1 MSGDGVALV
10 TRHTLWRGVA
20 TVTHPADPPARSG
33 FAGFGEDATLEL
45 DAGLDLS
52 GLVARFRDGT
62 ADALC
67 DTLAAVHNCARPVR
81 LAGSSTTIDAR
92 TGEVLSTFRS
102 TDAPL
107 GVLYRPCGNRRAHVC
122 PACSRTYARDTFALI
137 SAGVAGGKTVPEQ
150 VADNPLLFATFTAPS
165 FGLVHGHRG
174 GRACR
179 PRRRDDRTRCPH
191 GRPQWCT
198 AVHLPGDTRSGAP
211 LCPECYDTA
220 SAVLW
225 QWHAP
230 ELWRRTT
237 IALRRAVAA
246 LLGVTEA
253 GLGEQASIQYAK
265 VAEYQD
271 RGLVHFHALIRL
283 DGPAVAGIGA
293 PAPSTLDGP
302 ALAALV
308 RNTAPAVT
316 VLAEPVDADDT
327 PRVLGWGAQ
336 LDVRVVTAGRRCDD
350 PDAALTP
357 GQVAGYLA
365 KYATKDVSGL
375 HGKGQQRAHHAAFQA
390 ACADL
395 AERAARHHP
404 EDHDYQRMS
413 RWVHMLGF
421 RGHFGT
427 KSRRYSVTL
436 GALRRARVRWQ
447 RFTAESRRTGNPI
460 DTRDLER
467 RLLAD
472 DEDETTVVIGSW
484 TYLGTGWRDAAE
496 EALALAAAARAREYD
511 QWRAERQRS
520 NIVKDVRERNG

>member
-1 MSGDGVALV
+1 M
-10 TRHTLWRGVA
+10 
-20 TVTHPADPPARSG
+20 THPVDPRTRSG
-33 FAGFGEDATLEL
+33 FAGFGEDAPLEL

-52 GLVARFRDGT
+52 GLVGRFRDGT

-81 LAGSSTTIDAR
+81 LAGSSTTVDSR

-102 TDAPL
+102 ADAPL

-174 GRACR
+174 GRPCR

-198 AVHLPGDTRSGAP
+198 AVHDPGDARSGAP
-211 LCPECYDTA
+211 LCPECHDVA
-220 SAVLW
+220 SAVMW

-237 IALRRAVAA
+237 IALRRAVAGY
-246 LLGVTEA
+246 LGVSEA
-253 GLGEQASIQYAK
+253 RLGERASVQYAK

-283 DGPAVAGIGA
+283 DGSAAVGIGA
-293 PAPSTLDGP
+293 PAPTSLDGP
-302 ALAALV
+302 TLATLV
-308 RNTAPAVT
+308 RETAPGVT
-316 VLAEPVDADDT
+316 VLAEPVDTDDS
-327 PRVLGWGAQ
+327 PRVLAWGAQ
-336 LDVRVVTAGRRCDD
+336 LDVRVVTTGHRVDD
-350 PDAALTP
+350 PTAALTP

-365 KYATKDVSGL
+365 KYATKDISGL
-375 HGKGQQRAHHAAFQA
+375 HGEGQHRQHIAAFRA
-390 ACADL
+390 ACVDL
-395 AERAARHHP
+395 ADRAARHHG

-413 RWVHMLGF
+413 KWVHMLGF

-447 RFTAESRRTGNPI
+447 RYAAESTRTGRPI

-467 RLLAD
+467 RLLTD

-511 QWRAERQRS
+511 QWRAEQTNPNR
-520 NIVKDVRERNG
+520 RERGTLSWMTGCCTGSRRLLAS

>member
-1 MSGDGVALV
+1 MALLPV
-10 TRHTLWRGVA
+10 T
-20 TVTHPADPPARSG
+20 THAPSG
-33 FAGFGEDATLEL
+33 FSGFGEGAPLDVPSLHWAAGTGLLSRFADGSMDAF
-45 DAGLDLS
+45 A
-52 GLVARFRDGT
+52 
-62 ADALC
+62 

-81 LAGSSTTIDAR
+81 LVGSTTTVDAR

-174 GRACR
+174 GKPCR

-191 GRPQWCT
+191 GRPQWC
-198 AVHLPGDTRSGAP
+198 AAMHEPGDTRSGAP
-211 LCPECYDTA
+211 LCPDCYDTA
-220 SAVLW
+220 SAVIW

-237 IALRRAVAA
+237 IALRRAVAGH
-246 LLGVTEA
+246 LGVTES
-253 GLGEQASIQYAK
+253 GLGEHASVQYAK

-271 RGLVHFHALIRL
+271 RGLVHFHAPIRL
-283 DGPAVAGIGA
+283 DGPAAAGIGA
-293 PAPSTLDGP
+293 HAPAALDGQ
-302 ALAALV
+302 ALAALL
-308 RNTAPAVT
+308 RATAPAVT
-316 VLAEPVDADDT
+316 VLAEPVDTDDS
-327 PRVLGWGAQ
+327 PRVLASGAQ
-336 LDVRVVTAGRRCDD
+336 LDVRVVTAGHRADD
-350 PDAALTP
+350 PTAALTP
-357 GQVAGYLA
+357 GKVAGYLA

-375 HGKGQQRAHHAAFQA
+375 HGEGQHRPHIAALRASCH
-390 ACADL
+390 DL
-395 AERAARHHP
+395 SDRAARHHP
-404 EDHDYQRMS
+404 QGHDYQRMS

-427 KSRRYSVTL
+427 KSRRYSVSL
-436 GALRRARVRWQ
+436 GALRRARARWQ
-447 RFTAESRRTGNPI
+447 RITTESHRTGEPI

-472 DEDETTVVIGSW
+472 EDDETTVVIGSW

-511 QWRAERQRS
+511 QWRAERGHGHRMREGTQRAEL
-520 NIVKDVRERNG
+520 ER

>member
-1 MSGDGVALV
+1 MPTSAPSLD
-10 TRHTLWRGVA
+10 R
-20 TVTHPADPPARSG
+20 
-33 FAGFGEDATLEL
+33 FAGYGQ
-45 DAGLDLS
+45 DAGLDLPT
-52 GLVARFRDGT
+52 LDGT
-62 ADALC
+62 AGAGLRARFADGSMDAFA

-81 LAGSSTTIDAR
+81 LAGTSTTVDTA
-92 TGEVLSTFRS
+92 TGEVLSTFSS

-107 GVLYRPCGNRRAHVC
+107 GVLYRPCGNRRAHAC

-137 SAGVAGGKTVPEQ
+137 RSGVAGGKTVPAT

-174 GRACR
+174 GTACR
-179 PRRRDDRTRCPH
+179 PRRRDDRTHCPH
-191 GRPQWCT
+191 GRPHWCT
-198 AVHLPGDTRSGAP
+198 QVHEPGDSRSGAP
-211 LCPECYDTA
+211 LCAECYDTA
-220 SAVLW
+220 SAVIW

-246 LLGVTEA
+246 HLGITEST
-253 GLGEQASIQYAK
+253 LGKHASIQYAK

-283 DGPAVAGIGA
+283 DGPAAAGIGA
-293 PAPSTLDGP
+293 PAPAALDGP

-308 RNTAPAVT
+308 RDVAPTVT

-327 PRVLGWGAQ
+327 PRVLAWGAQ
-336 LDVRVVTAGRRCDD
+336 LDVRVVTAGRRVDD

-375 HGKGQQRAHHAAFQA
+375 HAEGQHRHHIAALRAS
-390 ACADL
+390 CADL
-395 AERAARHHP
+395 AGRAARHHP
-404 EDHDYQRMS
+404 EDHDYQRMT
-413 RWVHMLGF
+413 RWVHMLAF

-427 KSRRYSVTL
+427 KSRRYSITL
-436 GALRRARVRWQ
+436 GALRRARTRWQ
-447 RFTAESRRTGNPI
+447 TLAAESRRTGQPI

-472 DEDETTVVIGSW
+472 EDDQTTVVVGSW
-484 TYLGTGWRDAAE
+484 TYLGTGWRDPAE
-496 EALALAAAARAREYD
+496 EALAIAAAARAREYD
-511 QWRAERQRS
+511 QWRAEQM
-520 NIVKDVRERNG
+520 VRMPDGNRDD

>member
-1 MSGDGVALV
+1 M
-10 TRHTLWRGVA
+10 
-20 TVTHPADPPARSG
+20 THPTDPCTRSG
-33 FAGFGEDATLEL
+33 FRGFGEDAPLEL
-45 DAGLDLS
+45 DSGLDLS

-62 ADALC
+62 DESLF

-81 LAGSSTTIDAR
+81 LAGTSTTVDAA
-92 TGEVLSTFRS
+92 TGEVLSTFSS

-137 SAGVAGGKTVPEQ
+137 RSGVAGGKTVPAT

-165 FGLVHGHRG
+165 FGLVHGHRS
-174 GRACR
+174 GRPCR

-191 GRPQWCT
+191 GRPRWCT
-198 AVHLPGDTRSGAP
+198 QVHERGDSRSGAP
-211 LCPECYDTA
+211 LCADCYDTA
-220 SAVLW
+220 SAVIW

-237 IALRRAVAA
+237 IALRRAVACY
-246 LLGVTEA
+246 LGVSEA
-253 GLGEQASIQYAK
+253 TLGEHASIQYAK

-283 DGPAVAGIGA
+283 DGPAAAGIGA
-293 PAPSTLDGP
+293 PAPAVLDGP
-302 ALAALV
+302 VLAALV
-308 RNTAPAVT
+308 RDAART
-316 VLAEPVDADDT
+316 VALLAEPVDADDI
-327 PRVLGWGAQ
+327 PRVLAWGAQ
-336 LDVRVVTAGRRCDD
+336 LDVRVVTAGRRLDD

-375 HGKGQQRAHHAAFQA
+375 HGEGQHRRHIAALRA

-395 AERAARHHP
+395 AGRAARHHP
-404 EDHDYQRMS
+404 EDHDYQRMTQ
-413 RWVHMLGF
+413 WVHMLGF

-436 GALRRARVRWQ
+436 GALRRARTRWQ
-447 RFTAESRRTGNPI
+447 TLAAESRRTGQPI
-460 DTRDLER
+460 DTRDLEC

-472 DEDETTVVIGSW
+472 DQDETTLVVGSW

-511 QWRAERQRS
+511 QWRSGSR
-520 NIVKDVRERNG
+520 

>member
-1 MSGDGVALV
+1 MPTAALP
-10 TRHTLWRGVA
+10 TTQ
-20 TVTHPADPPARSG
+20 PPARFG
-33 FAGFGEDATLEL
+33 GFGEDAPL
-45 DAGLDLS
+45 DVPALHGAIGAGLV
-52 GLVARFRDGT
+52 GRFADGSM
-62 ADALC
+62 DAFA

-81 LAGSSTTIDAR
+81 LAGSSTTVDAR

-102 TDAPL
+102 SDAPL

-137 SAGVAGGKTVPEQ
+137 SAGVAGGKTVPEE

-165 FGLVHGHRG
+165 FGLVHGRRG
-174 GRACR
+174 GRPCR

-198 AVHLPGDTRSGAP
+198 AVHEPGDARSGAP
-211 LCPECYDTA
+211 LCPECHDTA
-220 SAVLW
+220 SAVIW

-237 IALRRAVAA
+237 IALRRAVATH
-246 LLGVTEA
+246 LGVTES
-253 GLGEQASIQYAK
+253 GLGQHASIQYAK

-271 RGLVHFHALIRL
+271 RGLVHFHALVRL
-283 DGPAVAGIGA
+283 DGPADAGIGA
-293 PAPSTLDGP
+293 PAPAALDGP
-302 ALAALV
+302 TLAALV
-308 RNTAPAVT
+308 RETAPGVT
-316 VLAEPVDADDT
+316 VLAEAIDDEDS
-327 PRVLGWGAQ
+327 PRVLVWGAQ
-336 LDVRVVTAGRRCDD
+336 LDVRVVTPGHRSDD
-350 PDAALTP
+350 PTAAVTP

-375 HGKGQQRAHHAAFQA
+375 HGEGQQRPHIAALRA
-390 ACADL
+390 ACTDL
-395 AERAARHHP
+395 AERAARHHG
-404 EDHDYQRMS
+404 EEHDYQRMGK
-413 RWVHMLGF
+413 WVHMLGF

-436 GALRRARVRWQ
+436 GALRRARARWQ
-447 RFTAESRRTGNPI
+447 AMAAESRRTRESI

-472 DEDETTVVIGSW
+472 DEEETTVVIGSW

-511 QWRAERQRS
+511 QWRAERRDGHDKGTGIS
-520 NIVKDVRERNG
+520 GATTSTR

>member
-1 MSGDGVALV
+1 MALLPV
-10 TRHTLWRGVA
+10 T
-20 TVTHPADPPARSG
+20 THAPSG
-33 FAGFGEDATLEL
+33 FSGFGEGAPLDVPSLHWAAGTGLLSRFADGSMDAF
-45 DAGLDLS
+45 A
-52 GLVARFRDGT
+52 
-62 ADALC
+62 

-81 LAGSSTTIDAR
+81 LAGSSTTLDAR

-102 TDAPL
+102 ADAPL

-137 SAGVAGGKTVPEQ
+137 RAGVAGGKTVPER

-174 GRACR
+174 GKPCR

-191 GRPQWCT
+191 GRPQWCS
-198 AVHLPGDTRSGAP
+198 AVHEPGDGRSGAP
-211 LCPECYDTA
+211 LCPDCYDTA
-220 SAVLW
+220 SAIIW

-237 IALRRAVAA
+237 IALRRAVAGH
-246 LLGVTEA
+246 LGVTESS
-253 GLGEQASIQYAK
+253 LGEHASIQYAK
-265 VAEYQD
+265 VSEYQE

-283 DGPAVAGIGA
+283 DGPAAAGIGA
-293 PAPSTLDGP
+293 PGPATLDGRT
-302 ALAALV
+302 LAALI
-308 RNTAPAVT
+308 RETSPAVT
-316 VLAEPVDADDT
+316 VLAEPVDAEDS
-327 PRVLGWGAQ
+327 PRVLAWGAQ
-336 LDVRVVTAGRRCDD
+336 LDVRVVTTGHRVDD
-350 PDAALTP
+350 PNAALTP

-375 HGKGQQRAHHAAFQA
+375 HGEGQQRPHIAAFRA
-390 ACADL
+390 ACAAL
-395 AERAARHHP
+395 AARAARHHD
-404 EDHDYQRMS
+404 EDHDYQRIS

-436 GALRRARVRWQ
+436 GALRRARTRWQ
-447 RFTAESRRTGNPI
+447 AIAAESRRTGEPI

-511 QWRAERQRS
+511 QWRSERGHGQRMREGTQRAEL
-520 NIVKDVRERNG
+520 ER